1 MSNFIKPRLLSGR
14 VKKVTGERL
23 DGSRYEY
30 IGLAQ
35 AEPDLGQPAENGS
48 VLLSL
53 TTGTRYWSAALKI
66 IDDVV
71 RLESGIV
78 SNSTYTGA
86 LVVTGGVGV
95 DGRITTAEIYG
106 DYGRYTNLS
115 ATTIYAESGQNASST
130 NTGALQVFGG
140 IGVAGNIFVDGEII
154 AQKLTI
160 EYTTVTTTLVVTDDI
175 ITTTNET
182 NAEGTDTGALVVA
195 GGAGFGKDVWIGG
208 VLYVSGSQVVTTATI
223 GEVFADTLQ
232 TVSDRGFTTTNQI
245 YVANTSVSESTS
257 TGALVVDGGVGIGQ
271 DLWVGGDIHIGKSI
285 YLGDSLVIT
294 TSSFQENVTETLQSV
309 TNRGNS
315 TTNSIFIIGGFGEN
329 SNTSTFNS
337 VLSFDNSYS
346 DIARGPNKIK
356 LFDDSVWQGG
366 FGISYDSLDIYSG
379 RNTNF
384 YQDKTAENTGSLVL
398 SISTSSVRIWNTTQ
412 TTATNTGAL
421 IVDGGASIGGN
432 LWVNETIYSRG
443 LQVVTTASLGGL
455 GVGVIFAGTDTAL
468 DNNYGIVTIWST
480 ATLESVTS
488 RGSTTTHI
496 IRIENATN
504 STSSDSGA
512 LTVGGGVGIA
522 QDLWVGGDIYVG
534 GATVVTTSSFD
545 TNINETL
552 QSVTNRGN
560 TTTNIIRVA
569 NTTSSTS
576 SDTGAL
582 TVGGGV
588 GIGGD
593 LHIGNQLFVEGA
605 ATFRGNVTF
614 SGTSTFVYSTSTL
627 YTDNFIDLHF
637 PAGQT
642 DSGVW
647 TVDDGLDIGHIYH
660 HYKADTGDEHGAL
673 IWHNESDELRWY
685 MGGTEYVG
693 GSQIWSFTS
702 ATFGVFRTGAIRLE
716 NTETSISTTTGAL
729 QVIGGVGIGGDL
741 YVGGDVH
748 VGETLSFAN
757 GGTIVDTT
765 TTLVLTPPGALAG
778 QGLVIR
784 TTVGGGLSTPDTF
797 TPGSSVTVTF
807 TDNGS
812 HFSTGGY
819 VDDSESNTWT
829 YTITGISLADL
840 GSPLTGSFLAE
851 NWGVPGI
858 SQNQIT
864 FNIPGGSNGTGFTIT
879 LDKVITEPPY
889 YLSGVTGL
897 DESGRISLTV
907 GSVTTSTEVSHVHLT
922 SADPTTVDLY
932 LGDDD
937 QYVKIVKN
945 AGGVSIKGGN
955 SNSYGGGIIVSG
967 GQSANSV
974 GGTIGISGGQ
984 GQGGGG
990 DVTISGG
997 YATTGTGGFVGIY
1010 GGGSGDGNAS
1020 WGQIVLGTGGQY
1032 EWIFGTDG
1040 KLTAPGKIAVQS
1052 TASSTSTNTGAVTV
1066 VGGVGI
1072 GGDLNVGGRVDGGGV
1087 RTTSST
1093 TAPEN
1098 PTTGDMWYDT
1108 INEVLLRYTDVG
1120 TGVFWLDLTGPVYN
1134 FGTTST
1140 FNPNPIVLTPTYN
1153 FGTIPS
1159 SINEGSTGTF
1169 NVITSNISNG
1179 TTLYW
1184 RLNKTNSSNADFHA
1198 ISGSFTITDDE
1209 GSFDVETVADSIT
1222 EGEEQFTVSIKTG
1235 SETGPTVATSNSIT
1249 INDTSVFIGRS
1260 LYTPG
1265 GNARDVGPFLTG
1277 TLPYAIGSNT
1287 FTWEAW
1293 IKPTSKTNNSF
1304 PGIFD
1309 LRTIGNDNS
1318 GWGLYWDVGTG
1329 SNDLNLRDGS
1339 TSRKFTSG
1347 ITLNQ
1352 WSHVAVTRVSGQLRA
1367 YVDGQLKAGPYTT
1380 NNNYT
1385 RTLFYIGATFDTY
1398 SMEGYI
1404 TNIRL
1409 VVGNALY
1416 NGNTYTVPT
1425 KPLAA
1430 ITDTVFLLTADTTA
1444 TYITDT
1450 GPNNIAITN
1459 NSAGNS
1465 DVISWYD
1472 DTPFV

>member
-1 MSNFIKPRLLSGR
+1 
-14 VKKVTGERL
+14 
-23 DGSRYEY
+23 
-30 IGLAQ
+30 
-35 AEPDLGQPAENGS
+35 
-48 VLLSL
+48 
-53 TTGTRYWSAALKI
+53 
-66 IDDVV
+66 
-71 RLESGIV
+71 
-78 SNSTYTGA
+78 
-86 LVVTGGVGV
+86 
-95 DGRITTAEIYG
+95 
-106 DYGRYTNLS
+106 
-115 ATTIYAESGQNASST
+115 
-130 NTGALQVFGG
+130 
-140 IGVAGNIFVDGEII
+140 
-154 AQKLTI
+154 
-160 EYTTVTTTLVVTDDI
+160 
-175 ITTTNET
+175 
-182 NAEGTDTGALVVA
+182 VA

-271 DLWVGGDIHIGKSI
+271 DLWVGGDIYIGKSI

-421 IVDGGASIGGN
+421 IVDGGVSIGGN

-534 GATVVTTSSFD
+534 GATVVTTSSFE

-637 PAGQT
+637 PAGEGAN
-642 DSGVW
+642 SGVW
-647 TVDDGLDIGHIYH
+647 TVDDGFDIGHIYH
-660 HYKADTGDEHGAL
+660 HYKEGTGDEHGAL

-741 YVGGDVH
+741 
-748 VGETLSFAN
+748 
-757 GGTIVDTT
+757 
-765 TTLVLTPPGALAG
+765 
-778 QGLVIR
+778 
-784 TTVGGGLSTPDTF
+784 
-797 TPGSSVTVTF
+797 
-807 TDNGS
+807 
-812 HFSTGGY
+812 
-819 VDDSESNTWT
+819 
-829 YTITGISLADL
+829 
-840 GSPLTGSFLAE
+840 
-851 NWGVPGI
+851 
-858 SQNQIT
+858 
-864 FNIPGGSNGTGFTIT
+864 
-879 LDKVITEPPY
+879 
-889 YLSGVTGL
+889 
-897 DESGRISLTV
+897 
-907 GSVTTSTEVSHVHLT
+907 
-922 SADPTTVDLY
+922 
-932 LGDDD
+932 
-937 QYVKIVKN
+937 
-945 AGGVSIKGGN
+945 
-955 SNSYGGGIIVSG
+955 
-967 GQSANSV
+967 
-974 GGTIGISGGQ
+974 
-984 GQGGGG
+984 
-990 DVTISGG
+990 
-997 YATTGTGGFVGIY
+997 
-1010 GGGSGDGNAS
+1010 
-1020 WGQIVLGTGGQY
+1020 
-1032 EWIFGTDG
+1032 
-1040 KLTAPGKIAVQS
+1040 
-1052 TASSTSTNTGAVTV
+1052 
-1066 VGGVGI
+1066 
-1072 GGDLNVGGRVDGGGV
+1072 NVGGRVDGGGV

-1098 PTTGDMWYDT
+1098 PTIGDMWYDT
-1108 INEVLLRYTDVG
+1108 TNEVLLRYTDVG

-1265 GNARDVGPFLTG
+1265 GNAKDVGPFLTG

-1293 IKPTSKTNNSF
+1293 IKPTSKTNNAF

-1309 LRTIGNDNS
+1309 LRTNGLDNS
-1318 GWGLYWDVGTG
+1318 GWGLYWESSG

-1339 TSRKFTSG
+1339 TSRRFVSG

-1367 YVDGQLKAGPYTT
+1367 YVNGVLKTGPHTVT
-1380 NNNYT
+1380 NDYT

-1416 NGNTYTVPT
+1416 SGNTYTVPT

-1465 DVISWYD
+1465 DVISWYN

>member
-53 TTGTRYWSAALKI
+53 TTGTRYWSSALKI

-95 DGRITTAEIYG
+95 DGRITTAEIYA

-208 VLYVSGSQVVTTATI
+208 ILYVGGSQVVTTATI

-356 LFDDSVWQGG
+356 LFDDPVWQGG

-421 IVDGGASIGGN
+421 IVDGGVSIGGN

-534 GATVVTTSSFD
+534 GATVVTTSSFE

-593 LHIGNQLFVEGA
+593 LYIGNQLFVEGA
-605 ATFRGNVTF
+605 AIFRGNVTF

-642 DSGVW
+642 DSGAW
-647 TVDDGLDIGHIYH
+647 LVDDGLDIGHIYH
-660 HYKADTGDEHGAL
+660 HYKEGTGDEHGAL

-741 YVGGDVH
+741 HVGGDVH

-945 AGGVSIKGGN
+945 AGGVVVGTNSSTNRWVFDPSGN
-955 SNSYGGGIIVSG
+955 
-967 GQSANSV
+967 
-974 GGTIGISGGQ
+974 
-984 GQGGGG
+984 
-990 DVTISGG
+990 
-997 YATTGTGGFVGIY
+997 
-1010 GGGSGDGNAS
+1010 
-1020 WGQIVLGTGGQY
+1020 
-1032 EWIFGTDG
+1032 
-1040 KLTAPGKIAVQS
+1040 LTAPGDIYVQS
-1052 TASSTSTNTGAVTV
+1052 TASSTSTLTGALTV
-1066 VGGVGI
+1066 AGGVGI
-1072 GGDLNVGGRVDGGGV
+1072 DENLNVGGRIIGGGV

-1098 PTTGDMWYDT
+1098 PTIGDMWYDT
-1108 INEVLLRYTDVG
+1108 TNEVLLRYTDVG

-1153 FGTIPS
+1153 FGIIPS

-1260 LYTPG
+1260 LYNPG
-1265 GNARDVGPFLTG
+1265 GNAKDVGPFLTG
-1277 TLPYAIGSNT
+1277 TLPYALGSNT

-1293 IKPTSKTNNSF
+1293 IKPTSKTNNAF

-1309 LRTIGNDNS
+1309 LRTNGLDNS
-1318 GWGLYWDVGTG
+1318 GWGLYWESSG

-1339 TSRKFTSG
+1339 TSRRFVSG

-1367 YVDGQLKAGPYTT
+1367 YVNGVLKTGPHTVT
-1380 NNNYT
+1380 NDYT

-1416 NGNTYTVPT
+1416 SGNTYTVPT

-1465 DVISWYD
+1465 DVISWYN

>member
-95 DGRITTAEIYG
+95 DGRITTAEIYA

-271 DLWVGGDIHIGKSI
+271 DLWVGGDIYIGKSI

-356 LFDDSVWQGG
+356 LFDDPVWQGG

-534 GATVVTTSSFD
+534 GATVVTTSSFE

-593 LHIGNQLFVEGA
+593 LYIGNQLFVEGA
-605 ATFRGNVTF
+605 AIFRGNVTF

-642 DSGVW
+642 DSGAW
-647 TVDDGLDIGHIYH
+647 LVDDGLDIGHIYH
-660 HYKADTGDEHGAL
+660 HYKEGTGDEHGAL

-741 YVGGDVH
+741 HVGGDVH

-945 AGGVSIKGGN
+945 AGGVVVGTNSSTNRWVFDPSGN
-955 SNSYGGGIIVSG
+955 
-967 GQSANSV
+967 
-974 GGTIGISGGQ
+974 
-984 GQGGGG
+984 
-990 DVTISGG
+990 
-997 YATTGTGGFVGIY
+997 
-1010 GGGSGDGNAS
+1010 
-1020 WGQIVLGTGGQY
+1020 
-1032 EWIFGTDG
+1032 
-1040 KLTAPGKIAVQS
+1040 LTAPGDIYVQS
-1052 TASSTSTNTGAVTV
+1052 TASSTSTLTGALTV
-1066 VGGVGI
+1066 AGGVGI
-1072 GGDLNVGGRVDGGGV
+1072 DENLNVGGRIIGGGV

-1098 PTTGDMWYDT
+1098 PTIGDMWYDT
-1108 INEVLLRYTDVG
+1108 TNEVLLRYTDVG

-1153 FGTIPS
+1153 FGIIPS

-1260 LYTPG
+1260 LYNPG
-1265 GNARDVGPFLTG
+1265 GNAKDVGPFLTG
-1277 TLPYAIGSNT
+1277 TLPYALGSNT

-1293 IKPTSKTNNSF
+1293 IKPTSKTNNAF

-1309 LRTIGNDNS
+1309 LRTNGLDNS
-1318 GWGLYWDVGTG
+1318 GWGLYWESSG

-1339 TSRKFTSG
+1339 TSRRFVSG

-1367 YVDGQLKAGPYTT
+1367 YVNGVLKTGPHTVT
-1380 NNNYT
+1380 NDYT

-1416 NGNTYTVPT
+1416 SGNTYTVPT

-1465 DVISWYD
+1465 DVISWYN

>member
-53 TTGTRYWSAALKI
+53 TTGTRYWSSALKI

-208 VLYVSGSQVVTTATI
+208 ILYVGGSQVVTTATI

-356 LFDDSVWQGG
+356 LFDDPVWQGG

-421 IVDGGASIGGN
+421 IVDGGVSIGGN

-534 GATVVTTSSFD
+534 GATVVTTSSFE

-593 LHIGNQLFVEGA
+593 LYIGNQLFVEGA
-605 ATFRGNVTF
+605 AIFRGNVTF

-741 YVGGDVH
+741 HVGGDVH

-945 AGGVSIKGGN
+945 AGGVVVGTNSSTNRWVFDPSGN
-955 SNSYGGGIIVSG
+955 
-967 GQSANSV
+967 
-974 GGTIGISGGQ
+974 
-984 GQGGGG
+984 
-990 DVTISGG
+990 
-997 YATTGTGGFVGIY
+997 
-1010 GGGSGDGNAS
+1010 
-1020 WGQIVLGTGGQY
+1020 
-1032 EWIFGTDG
+1032 
-1040 KLTAPGKIAVQS
+1040 LTAPGDIYVQS
-1052 TASSTSTNTGAVTV
+1052 TASSTSTLTGALTV
-1066 VGGVGI
+1066 AGGVGI
-1072 GGDLNVGGRVDGGGV
+1072 DENLNVGGRIIGGGV

-1098 PTTGDMWYDT
+1098 PTIGDMWYDT
-1108 INEVLLRYTDVG
+1108 TNEVLLRYTDVG

-1153 FGTIPS
+1153 FGIIPS

-1260 LYTPG
+1260 LYNPG
-1265 GNARDVGPFLTG
+1265 GNAKDVGPFLTG
-1277 TLPYAIGSNT
+1277 TLPYALGSNT

-1293 IKPTSKTNNSF
+1293 IKPTSKTNNAF

-1309 LRTIGNDNS
+1309 LRTNGLDNS
-1318 GWGLYWDVGTG
+1318 GWGLYWESSG

-1339 TSRKFTSG
+1339 TSRRFVSG

-1367 YVDGQLKAGPYTT
+1367 YVNGVLKTGPHTVT
-1380 NNNYT
+1380 NDYT

-1416 NGNTYTVPT
+1416 SGNTYTVPT

-1465 DVISWYD
+1465 DVISWYN